1 MKKITERWFKSMG
14 IGLMAVCLV
23 GGAAAQELDNN
34 SFSTP
39 LDLEYDQ
46 VPTESGSGSDV
57 ESEIDDILDM

>member
-1 MKKITERWFKSMG
+1 MKTRTERLFKSMG

-23 GGAAAQELDNN
+23 GGAAVQASYNS
-34 SFSTP
+34 SFSAP